1 MCVCVCVCVW
11 GGGGVG
17 RMTRVNEK
25 RSMLEE
31 HTSENTNKES
41 SGQIRQHNHKSK
53 ETRMLE
59 DPEDASSEGLK
70 SNAKDH

>member
-1 MCVCVCVCVW
+1 MCVCV
-11 GGGGVG
+11 GGWVG

-31 HTSENTNKES
+31 HTSENTIKES
-41 SGQIRQHNHKSK
+41 SRQIRQHNHKTK

-59 DPEDASSEGLK
+59 DPEDANASPEGLK

>member
-1 MCVCVCVCVW
+1 M
-11 GGGGVG
+11 GGWVG

-31 HTSENTNKES
+31 HTSENTIKES
-41 SGQIRQHNHKSK
+41 SGQIRQHNHKPK

-59 DPEDASSEGLK
+59 DPEDANASSEGLK

>member
-1 MCVCVCVCVW
+1 MCVCV
-11 GGGGVG
+11 GGWVG

-31 HTSENTNKES
+31 HTSENTIKES
-41 SGQIRQHNHKSK
+41 SRQIRQHNHKTK

-59 DPEDASSEGLK
+59 DPKDANASSEGLK

>member
-1 MCVCVCVCVW
+1 
-11 GGGGVG
+11 
-17 RMTRVNEK
+17 
-25 RSMLEE
+25 MLEE
-31 HTSENTNKES
+31 HTSENTIKES